1 MVFDPVV
8 DERIPLVKM
17 LTLADVF
24 TLWNAVTG
32 FSAIIAVAAGYYP
45 LAFSLI
51 LVAVLLDGVDG
62 GVARLGYGGGR
73 LGDKLDTLSDLISFC
88 VAPAFLFFSTFRGAE
103 FFPKV
108 PVAAWLQPGAW
119 AFLTLLLASGAYMIA
134 GMLRLA
140 RFDYLKG
147 GARHDYFV
155 GVTTPNGAVILAS
168 VAMLPINLF
177 PAMIILV
184 ATAGLM
190 ISRLRLPKVRGA
202 MVLPSIVILLTAALL
217 QERFNDLGPIMLL
230 LFTLAYFVLGPMV
243 VRRREEDELEMP
255 TF

>member
-1 MVFDPVV
+1 MVFDPAS
-8 DERIPLVKM
+8 DERVPLVKM
-17 LTLADVF
+17 LTLADYF
-24 TLWNAVTG
+24 TLWNALTG
-32 FSAIIAVAAGYYP
+32 FSAIVATAAGLYP

-51 LVAVLLDGVDG
+51 VVAVLLDGVDG

-88 VAPAFLFFSTFRGAE
+88 VAPAFLFYSSFRGAE
-103 FFPKV
+103 YFPKV
-108 PVAAWLQPGAW
+108 PVPEWLQPGAW
-119 AFLTLLLASGAYMIA
+119 AFVTLLGVSVLYLIS

-140 RFDYLKG
+140 RFDYLNG

-168 VAMLPINLF
+168 ISVLPLDLF
-177 PAMIILV
+177 PAILILV
-184 ATAGLM
+184 ATCGMM

-202 MVLPSIVILLTAALL
+202 LVLPSIVILLTAALL

-230 LFTLAYFVLGPMV
+230 LFTLAYFLFGPIL
-243 VRRREEDELEMP
+243 VRRREADELEMP